1 MSILA
6 IVTPAN
12 ATPNPVTGNTTVL
25 DVLAS
30 SNTYPESA
38 LTYTWGLTGIPP
50 AGVAYSDNGT
60 NSAKNTTVTF
70 FKAGTYHFQVT
81 VEDPDLATITS
92 SVIVTVNQAYT
103 SVTIDTIPSTP
114 DGRSIIVGTI
124 THFTAKT
131 RDQFGDPMLPQ
142 PGAFVW
148 TVTSGGPIDSS
159 GFFTATEV
167 GGPFQVHAQYGA
179 HIGTSN
185 FTVIVNPRSVPPPIL
200 WDRGTLAAGVIIH
213 VLNPAHF
220 ALNQELI
227 RALVTPL
234 LPAHVKVYFVF
245 DE

>member
-1 MSILA
+1 MSILT
-6 IVTPAN
+6 IVTPAS
-12 ATPNPVTGNTTVL
+12 ATPSPVLGNTTVL

-30 SNTYPESA
+30 SDSYPESV
-38 LTYTWGLTGIPP
+38 LTYTWSLTGIPP
-50 AGVAYSDNGT
+50 AGVSYADNGT

-70 FKAGTYHFQVT
+70 FKAGTYNFLVT
-81 VEDPDLATITS
+81 VEDPVFATITS
-92 SVIVTVNQAYT
+92 PVAVIVTQTYT
-103 SVTIDTIPSTP
+103 TVTIDTIPTTP
-114 DGRSIIVGTI
+114 DGRSIIIGTI
-124 THFTAKT
+124 TSFTALT

-142 PGAFVW
+142 PGAFTW

-159 GFFTATEV
+159 GFFTATLV
-167 GGPFQVHAQYGA
+167 GGPFQVHAQFGS
-179 HIGTSN
+179 HIGESN
-185 FTVIVNPRSVPPPIL
+185 FTVIVNPLSVPPPIL

-227 RALVTPL
+227 KALVTPL